1 MYHLGEVAIRRL
13 QEKLI
18 KSVRKFVSRGQPYI
32 IMDFPSNKDPGHH
45 ASWLGLAKVLQDVT
59 GRLPVLTGGSLQSIN
74 EIKDTPGDAPIFI
87 CGWADFGDARTGRDD
102 IRYRLACK
110 YPDRTII
117 QMPQTIDFANEA
129 LMEYAKRTIGR
140 HRNFFFMTRDEQ
152 SFDLAKANFDCDVEA
167 GPDTAFGIG
176 LLKPFEADPLRVLYV
191 MQPFGEDDVDL
202 AEARAIVDGPLT
214 NWISG
219 PDSLSRLR
227 KSSVV
232 KAAMRRGF
240 SRSEMVAQ
248 HHEDV
253 AARYVDYG
261 VKMLSG
267 AQRIITNRLHGHAL
281 CLLINKPHV
290 AVARNGSKLHDF
302 ISSWTGDTLL
312 VEKAANASELLAAM
326 SRLPYE
332 MNGAWYKSSRPI
344 DLRPGLP
351 APDLVPQPSI
361 V

>member
-1 MYHLGEVAIRRL
+1 MYHLGEVVIRRL

-18 KSVRKFVSRGQPYI
+18 RSVRKFVSRGQPYV
-32 IMDFPSNKDPGHH
+32 IMDFPSTKDPGHH
-45 ASWLGLAKVLQDVT
+45 ASWLGLAKVLQEVT

-74 EIKDTPGDAPIFI
+74 EIKSTPGDAPIFI
-87 CGWADFGDARTGRDD
+87 CGWSDFGDARTGRED

-140 HRNFFFMTRDEQ
+140 HRKFFFMTRDEQ
-152 SFDLAKANFDCDVEA
+152 SFELAKANFDCDVEA
-167 GPDTAFGIG
+167 GPDAAFGID
-176 LLKPFEADPLRVLYV
+176 LLKPFEADPLRALYV
-191 MQPFGEDDVDL
+191 MQPFGEDDVDITD
-202 AEARAIVDGPLT
+202 ARAIVGGPLT
-214 NWISG
+214 NWING
-219 PDSLSRLR
+219 PDNLSRLR
-227 KSSVV
+227 KASVV
-232 KAAMRRGF
+232 KAVMRRGF

-248 HHEDV
+248 HYEDV

-267 AQRIITNRLHGHAL
+267 AQRIITNRLHGHTL
-281 CLLINKPHV
+281 CLLLNKPHV
-290 AVARNGSKLHDF
+290 AVARNGSRLHDF
-302 ISSWTGDTLL
+302 IGSWTGDTLL
-312 VEKAANASELLAAM
+312 VEKATNASELLAAM

-332 MNGAWYKSSRPI
+332 MNGTWYKSSRPI

-351 APDLVPQPSI
+351 APDLVPHPSI

>member
-1 MYHLGEVAIRRL
+1 MIHLGEVIIQRL
-13 QEKLI
+13 QEKLN
-18 KSVRKFVSRGQPYI
+18 KSVRKFVGRGQPYI

-45 ASWLGLAKVLQDVT
+45 ASWLGLAKILQDAT
-59 GRLPVLTGGSLQSIN
+59 GRLPVLTGGSIQSIDK
-74 EIKDTPGDAPIFI
+74 IKYTPTDAPIFI
-87 CGWADFGDARTGRDD
+87 CGWNDFGNVRAGRDD

-117 QMPQTIDFANEA
+117 QMPQTLDFANDA

-140 HRNFFFMTRDEQ
+140 HRKFFFVTRDEQ
-152 SFDLAKANFDCDVEA
+152 SFELAKANFDCDVEA
-167 GPDTAFGIG
+167 GPDTAFGID
-176 LLKPFEADPLRVLYV
+176 LLKPFEADPLRALYV
-191 MQPFGEDDVDL
+191 MQPFGEDDIDI

-214 NWISG
+214 NWING
-219 PDSLSRLR
+219 PDRLSRPHMSTFL
-227 KSSVV
+227 
-232 KAAMRRGF
+232 KATMRRSF

-267 AQRIITNRLHGHAL
+267 AQRIITNRLHAHIL
-281 CLLINKPHV
+281 CLLLNKPHV

-302 ISSWTGDTLL
+302 ISSWTGDSLL
-312 VEKAANASELLAAM
+312 VEKATNASELLAAM

-351 APDLVPQPSI
+351 APDLVPHPSI